1 MEDIKMNIIR
11 FNKPASIFSSLWE
24 DFYDEEKNFVPATN
38 IKETNK
44 HFELELRVPGFE
56 KENFDINVDD
66 NRLIISAKHESSSE
80 DTKENEKYTR
90 REFSQTMFSRVFT
103 LPKNVDV
110 EKIAAKYKRGIL
122 SIEIPKKEEEKP
134 VVNKQI
140 LVE

>member
-1 MEDIKMNIIR
+1 MNIIR